1 MGLPDTVYLSEDVAD
16 AFDLKCPRCGNA
28 PAGDWQTKSL
38 DPALLDYFLRRDDN
52 GAFRL
57 YLLDRPS
64 DRRFWREWTEEEI
77 AESEEA
83 ARKTESPLFPPKKRG
98 EGHFLR
104 EAYLP
109 ENRRQ
114 RFMGEV
120 PHQWVELYASCE
132 CGEFVVRWL
141 KFSDGVLEEVRHE
154 SPDPGPELYEGA
166 AWVVP

>member
-1 MGLPDTVYLSEDVAD
+1 MGLFDTVYVSEDVGD
-16 AFDLKCPRCGNA
+16 AFDLACASCGRV
-28 PAGDWQTKSL
+28 PSGDWQTKSL
-38 DPALLDYFLRRDDN
+38 DPVLLDYLLRRDDE

-77 AESEEA
+77 AESEEE
-83 ARKTESPLFPPKKRG
+83 ARTTRLPLFSPKKRG

-114 RFMGEV
+114 RFMGEL
-120 PHQWVELYASCE
+120 PHQWVEIYARCD
-132 CGEFVVRWL
+132 CDEFVARWL
-141 KFSDGVLEEVRHE
+141 KFSDGVLEEVRPE
-154 SPDPGPELYEGA
+154 RPDPGPELYEGT